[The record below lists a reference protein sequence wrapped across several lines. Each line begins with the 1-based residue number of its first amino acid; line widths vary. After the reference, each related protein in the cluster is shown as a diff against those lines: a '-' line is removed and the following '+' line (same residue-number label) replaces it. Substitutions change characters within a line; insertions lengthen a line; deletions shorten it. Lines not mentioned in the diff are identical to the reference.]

1 MLDVY
6 VIYQNCNY
14 QKFNNVIK
22 VVPANLGEVI
32 LSLQGGEDVFIP
44 GDSKM
49 EVYFKKWKY
58 ILAYI

>member
-49 EVYFKKWKY
+49 EVYFKK
-58 ILAYI
+58 